1 MTDVLEPDATAEEEQ
16 QSLSKAAA
24 RKLASTTKTSP
35 QMQEVTPR
43 WLLRR
48 LPWQEVIAGT
58 YRVNRR
64 RSYPLG
70 DGLVAVTTEA
80 GRARV
85 VPTELC
91 ELPLLRGYRNE
102 AALTALADR
111 FEQRE
116 IGPGEM
122 IATVGRRADRVVL
135 VAHGKVAKIR
145 SGEYGDSSV
154 IDVLAEG
161 EFFGDRVLAQHDVDW
176 EFSYRA
182 ETTCTVLELSRDGID
197 QAAAANASLPE
208 HVRGVL
214 ESPRPRT
221 NKRGE
226 ALVEI
231 ASGHDGEPGLPATF
245 VDYEAEPREYELS
258 VAQTVLRVH
267 TRVADLYNQPMNQTE
282 QQLRLTI
289 EALRERQEHEM
300 INNRDF
306 GLLHNVDQRQRVQT
320 RTGPPTPD
328 DMDALLGRRRKSR
341 LFLAH
346 PRAIAAFGRE
356 CNRRGVYPAT
366 IDIDGTPV
374 ITWRNVPIF
383 PSNKI
388 PISTRGITSILCM
401 RTGVDDSGV
410 IGLHQPSIPDE
421 YEPSLNVRFMG
432 ITEKGIVCYLV
443 SLYYSVAVLVPDALG
458 VLENVQLGR

>member
-1 MTDVLEPDATAEEEQ
+1 MTDVLAPDAAEKQ
-16 QSLSKAAA
+16 QSLGRAAA

-35 QMQEVTPR
+35 QMQEITPR

-48 LPWQEVIAGT
+48 LPWQEVTAGT

-70 DGLVAVTTEA
+70 DGLVAITTEA

-85 VPTELC
+85 VPSELC
-91 ELPLLRGYRNE
+91 ELPLLRGYQDE
-102 AALTALADR
+102 AGLTALADR

-116 IGPGEM
+116 VGPGDV
-122 IATVGRRADRVVL
+122 IATEGDCADRVVL

-145 SGEYGDSSV
+145 GGEYGDPTV
-154 IDVLAEG
+154 LDVLSEG
-161 EFFGDRVLAQHDVDW
+161 EFFGGRTLAEPDVEW

-182 ETTCTVLELSRDGID
+182 DTPCTVLELSRNAIE
-197 QAAAANASLPE
+197 QAGAANASLPE
-208 HVRGVL
+208 HVRRAHAR
-214 ESPRPRT
+214 PKPRT

-226 ALVEI
+226 ALI
-231 ASGHDGEPGLPATF
+231 DISAGHDGEPELPGTF
-245 VDYEAEPREYELS
+245 VDYEDEPREYELS

-267 TRVADLYNQPMNQTE
+267 TRVADLYNQPMDQTE

-289 EALRERQEHEM
+289 EALRERQEYELV
-300 INNRDF
+300 NNRDF
-306 GLLHNVDQRQRVQT
+306 GLLHNVDLRQRVQT

-346 PRAIAAFGRE
+346 PRAIAAFGME
-356 CNRRGVYPAT
+356 CNQRGVYPAT
-366 IDIDGTPV
+366 VDVDGTPV
-374 ITWRNVPIF
+374 MAWRNVPIF
-383 PSNKI
+383 PCDKL
-388 PISTRGITSILCM
+388 PISSRGTTSILCM
-401 RTGVDDSGV
+401 RTGVDDAGV
-410 IGLHQPSIPDE
+410 VGLHQPGLPDE

-443 SLYYSVAVLVPDALG
+443 SLYYSVAVLVPDAVG
-458 VLENVQLGR
+458 VLENVQIGRSA